1 MLRSLS
7 FGLLLLAPV
16 ALSAQQGTIAY
27 SHTVKI
33 DFEIPPEMQARIQAR
48 GGDRAGGGRGARGAG
63 RAGGGF
69 PTERTSDVVLFFDE
83 SQSLM
88 KPVPRA
94 RPEGARG
101 GGAGEGGRRLRVAR
115 LGAVAA
121 NRGAQDVLV
130 EAHVRYDEGQIV
142 EARTLLG
149 RPFLIAD
156 EQPSFAWKLSGEQ
169 AEYLGY
175 VVQKATAERNG
186 SEIEAWFTPQIP
198 VAGGP
203 GIYGG
208 LPGMILV
215 VSVDEGQT
223 QYNATQV
230 SLAPIEEGV
239 IVVPSEGESMSR
251 EAYDELVEEK
261 LDELRRTRGGD
272 R

>member
-1 MLRSLS
+1 MSRSLAI
-7 FGLLLLAPV
+7 GLLLLAP
-16 ALSAQQGTIAY
+16 ATLSAQQGTIAY

-48 GGDRAGGGRGARGAG
+48 GGDRAGGGRGGRGEG

-69 PTERTSDVVLFFDE
+69 PTERTTDVVLFFDE
-83 SQSLM
+83 AESLM

-94 RPEGARG
+94 RPTGARG
-101 GGAGEGGRRLRVAR
+101 GGGAAGRGLRAAR

-121 NRGAQDVLV
+121 NRGAQDVLL
-130 EAHVRYDEGQIV
+130 EAHVRYDEGRIV

-149 RPFLIAD
+149 RSFLIED
-156 EQPSFAWKLSGEQ
+156 DRPSFAWRLSGEQ

-175 VVQKATAERNG
+175 VVQKATAERDG
-186 SEIEAWFTPQIP
+186 SVIEAWFTPQIP
-198 VAGGP
+198 IAGGP

-215 VSVDEGQT
+215 VSVDAGQT
-223 QYNATQV
+223 QYNATEV
-230 SLAPIEEGV
+230 SLAPIEDGL
-239 IVVPSEGESMSR
+239 IVAPTDGESMSR
-251 EAYDELVEEK
+251 EEYDELVAEK

-272 R
+272 N